1 MQLKLWS
8 VFDIFD
14 LRKLPQSVTE
24 ILSYRNQEIT
34 VLIDQYGKEKASMYK
49 SVTINQVRDI
59 DGVAV
64 IEEWLEFCMCLKN
77 MKPSK
82 KNFK

>member
-24 ILSYRNQEIT
+24 ILSYRNQEIA

-59 DGVAV
+59 DGIGV
-64 IEEWLEFCMCLKN
+64 IEEWLEFCKYMSEKHEA
-77 MKPSK
+77 K
-82 KNFK
+82 

>member
-24 ILSYRNQEIT
+24 ILSYRNQEIA

-64 IEEWLEFCMCLKN
+64 IEEWLEFCKYVSE
-77 MKPSK
+77 KHEAK
-82 KNFK
+82 

>member
-24 ILSYRNQEIT
+24 ILSYRNQEIA

-49 SVTINQVRDI
+49 SVTINQVSDI

-64 IEEWLEFCMCLKN
+64 IEEWLEFCKYVSE
-77 MKPSK
+77 KHEAK
-82 KNFK
+82 

>member
-24 ILSYRNQEIT
+24 ILSYRNQEIA
-34 VLIDQYGKEKASMYK
+34 VLIDQYSKEKASMYK

-64 IEEWLEFCMCLKN
+64 IEEWLEFCKYVSE
-77 MKPSK
+77 KHEAK
-82 KNFK
+82 

>member
-49 SVTINQVRDI
+49 SVTITRLGILMV
-59 DGVAV
+59 
-64 IEEWLEFCMCLKN
+64 
-77 MKPSK
+77 
-82 KNFK
+82 